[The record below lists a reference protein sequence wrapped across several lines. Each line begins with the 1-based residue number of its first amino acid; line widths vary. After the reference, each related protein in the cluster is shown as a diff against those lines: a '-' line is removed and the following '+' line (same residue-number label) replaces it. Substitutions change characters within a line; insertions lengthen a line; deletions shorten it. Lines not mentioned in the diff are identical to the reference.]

1 MFERQTSGPDG
12 VTTPALAR
20 RASGREPRLSARG
33 ASTSR
38 SPALRRALAHVERH
52 YAQRITLDDL
62 AAVAAQTP
70 FALIRAFRRE
80 LGITPH
86 ACIVRLRLAVAL
98 RLLEA
103 GESVS
108 AAAAEA
114 GFSDQA
120 HLTRHFKRA
129 HGSPPRRYLAAQ
141 AVSRPDAGAGR
152 PSAG

>member
-1 MFERQTSGPDG
+1 MFDRQT
-12 VTTPALAR
+12 AA
-20 RASGREPRLSARG
+20 
-33 ASTSR
+33 R

-52 YAQRITLDDL
+52 YAQRITLADL

-80 LGITPH
+80 LGVTPH
-86 ACIVRLRLAVAL
+86 ACLVRIRLDAAL

-103 GESVS
+103 GESISS
-108 AAAAEA
+108 AAALA

-129 HGSPPRRYLAAQ
+129 HGSPPHRYLAAKRI
-141 AVSRPDAGAGR
+141 SRCDAAAGR